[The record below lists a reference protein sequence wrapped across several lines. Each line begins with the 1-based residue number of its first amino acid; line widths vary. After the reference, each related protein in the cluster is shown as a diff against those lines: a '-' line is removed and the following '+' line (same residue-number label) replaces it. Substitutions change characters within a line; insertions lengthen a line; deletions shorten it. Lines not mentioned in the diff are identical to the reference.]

1 MRKKQ
6 RGGKRHCS
14 QRLCGQKARIFGGV
28 SQALV
33 QVGVHVKEC
42 MSKAYKREKI
52 R

>member
-14 QRLCGQKARIFGGV
+14 QLLCGQKARIFGGV
-28 SQALV
+28 SQAFV

-42 MSKAYKREKI
+42 MSKAYKREEK
-52 R
+52 